1 MGKKSKSKNTPKPTA
16 QEIALANRSKKQF
29 ELYKRLYRPLHAELL
44 KRTAKSPTKKA
55 IARGL
60 VNSDLQQQNKA
71 RSGGIHAA
79 GLQAGYTGTSNR
91 NVLARSGDAVH
102 QAAVGAAGAR
112 RATQAV
118 NTRDLQGRVNF
129 ARIGLGVAGQ
139 SLQSQAQ
146 LARNATALALEDAAN
161 ETSTLDN
168 VMTGV
173 GGFMGAGGA
182 GAFGGGGGNPAFQ
195 MSQLNAGGRSMR

>member
-79 GLQAGYTGTSNR
+79 GLQIETCWPAAAMPFTKQQSVPPVHVAQHKPLTLATCRDESTLLASASALLASHSNR
-91 NVLARSGDAVH
+91 RRNSHVTPRRWRWKMLPTKPARW
-102 QAAVGAAGAR
+102 
-112 RATQAV
+112 T
-118 NTRDLQGRVNF
+118 
-129 ARIGLGVAGQ
+129 
-139 SLQSQAQ
+139 
-146 LARNATALALEDAAN
+146 
-161 ETSTLDN
+161 TL
-168 VMTGV
+168 
-173 GGFMGAGGA
+173 
-182 GAFGGGGGNPAFQ
+182 
-195 MSQLNAGGRSMR
+195 